1 MADDGRIR
9 RALLF
14 MPGDDRHKIE
24 KGAGLDVDAVILDLE
39 DAVALNR
46 KQAARDTV
54 QAALQDHTLD
64 FGRTER
70 LVRVN
75 PYETGWQEE
84 DIRATLPGHPDGYV
98 IPKVESALEVQR
110 VAQILLDG
118 EYAHDIELG
127 TTCLIA
133 IVETARGIVN
143 LNDIAGA
150 SERLV
155 ALAFGAE
162 DLAGSLGAVRTTNG
176 NEVFYARSALVL
188 HAAAFKLQAID
199 TPYIDYT
206 DLERLRVD
214 TRIGM
219 QMGYSGRLAI
229 HPAQVN
235 AILDVFTPTPD
246 EVERAKA
253 LIDAYQAH
261 QVSGV
266 GVFSYEGK
274 MIDQPMIR
282 AAERVMARARL
293 GGND

>member
-14 MPGDDRHKIE
+14 IPGDDRHKIE
-24 KGAGLDVDAVILDLE
+24 KGARLGVDAVILDLE

-54 QAALQDHTLD
+54 QTALQDPTLN

-70 LVRVN
+70 LVRIN
-75 PYETGWQEE
+75 PHETGWQEE
-84 DIRATLPGHPDGYV
+84 DVKATLPGRPDGYV

-118 EYAHDIELG
+118 EHAHDIESG
-127 TTCLIA
+127 TTRLIA

-143 LNDIAGA
+143 LKDIAEA

-162 DLAGSLGAVRTTNG
+162 DLAGSLGAVRTTNS

-188 HAAAFKLQAID
+188 HAAAFNLQAID
-199 TPYIDYT
+199 TPYVDYT
-206 DLERLRVD
+206 DLEGLRVD
-214 TRIGM
+214 TRTGM

-229 HPAQVN
+229 HPAQVG
-235 AILDVFTPTPD
+235 AIVDVFTPTPD

-253 LIDAYQAH
+253 LIAAYQA
-261 QVSGV
+261 QQASGV
-266 GVFSYEGK
+266 GVFSYKGK
-274 MIDQPMIR
+274 MVDQPMIR
-282 AAERVMARARL
+282 AAEWVLARASP